1 MSRHFDN
8 WLKAYCDFTEHL
20 EAPTNLHFF
29 SGAQAIAGAL
39 RRQVWVDQGYFNWY
53 PNQYVIIVAK
63 PGIVNKSTSIGVA
76 MDLLREV
83 PGVHMGPSSVTWQAL
98 VQAMGAVCETFE
110 LNGEHHVQSCLSFVA
125 SELGTLVDF
134 RNREMIDV
142 LVDLWDGKTGSWEKM
157 SKMHGT
163 EAIVNP
169 WISFIAGTT
178 PAWLADNVP
187 EGAVGGG
194 FTSRCLFI
202 YGREKRHLVAYP
214 KKRLSSTHAATREK
228 LIADLEKISMLKGE
242 YILTPDAVAFGEEW
256 YEKLWTQS
264 GDHLRSPRFE
274 GYLARKQTHLHKL
287 SMILAAAQRD
297 DLIITIDD
305 LKLADALFSGLED
318 DMLVALNNV
327 GRTKSGAQVEELTS
341 YLMLN
346 GPTSKADVFRY
357 FSRNTSFQ
365 EINWIIDYGLTCGS
379 FRIEQRGETVLL
391 VPIYD
396 LSDATRKQAS

>member
-1 MSRHFDN
+1 MARHFEN

-83 PGVHMGPSSVTWQAL
+83 PGIHMGPSSVTWQAL
-98 VQAMGAVCETFE
+98 VQAMGAVSETFE
-110 LNGEHHVQSCLSFVA
+110 LGGEHYIQSCLSFVA
-125 SELGTLVDF
+125 SELGTLIDF

-142 LVDLWDGKTGSWEKM
+142 LVDLWDGKSGSWEKM

-214 KKRLSSTHAATREK
+214 KHRLSKSHKETRDK

-242 YILTPDAVAFGEEW
+242 YILTPDAMAFGEQW
-256 YEKLWTQS
+256 YTNLWTNS
-264 GDHLRSPRFE
+264 GEHLRSPRFE

-287 SMILAAAQRD
+287 AMILAAAQRD
-297 DLIITIDD
+297 ELILTIDD
-305 LKLADALFSGLED
+305 LKLADALFAGLED
-318 DMLVALNNV
+318 DMLIALNNV
-327 GRTKSGAQVEELTS
+327 GRTKSGAQIEELVAF
-341 YLMLN
+341 LMTN
-346 GPTSKADVFRY
+346 GPTLKSAVFRY
-357 FSRNTSFQ
+357 FARNTTFQ
-365 EINWIIDYGLTCGS
+365 EIGWLIDYGTSAGLFT
-379 FRIEQRGETVLL
+379 IEQRGTDVLL
-391 VPIYD
+391 SPIYD
-396 LSDATRKQAS
+396 VRDTARQQTA